1 MLMLRDLMNPNM
13 AAKPASLTLPGGLYL
28 QDVDPGK
35 LIGTVSEY
43 VRITGEDGR
52 IAGAV
57 KTERLCYLIEKQR
70 DAEFLQILDALDVG
84 IVAIDRD
91 SRIFYVNPA
100 YAKILGVETA
110 KILGRY
116 MSVIEP
122 DAALLQVLKT
132 GKPRH
137 IDKQLI
143 HSVGTF
149 VSASMYP
156 LLTAS
161 GGDSRDSRDG
171 RDGRDSRDSRDGEA
185 GETGAREIQ
194 GAFSIFTAITQL
206 NMLHNEVR
214 RISQVAEEYNRQI
227 EAKKLLDARCVIGE
241 SKRWMDCIDKALKVA
256 HTDAMVLLRGENGS
270 GKEIVSDIIRGNSA
284 RKNKPFITVN
294 CSAIPESLIESEL
307 FGYEEGAFTGA
318 SKGGKLGKFQ
328 LADGGTL
335 FLDEIGDMPFHMQA
349 KLLRALQEGEVEKVG
364 RQENVP
370 VDVRVIAATNKP
382 LEDMVRAGTF
392 REDLYYRLN
401 VITITLPPLRQRGN
415 DVLLLA
421 DHFLQQYNQKYHRA
435 AAMDRSV
442 LQALLNHSWPGNVRE
457 LKHTVESAVVL
468 CDGDLIRVKDLPAA
482 LQQTSDET
490 AAENL
495 LSKGVRQETS
505 GDAGGAA
512 GRAKA
517 DGSAG
522 YQMRCATLKEEVE
535 AFERQVIADVLAQC
549 GGNRQQAM
557 KRLGLP
563 KRTFYRKIAKNGTDE
578 A

>member
-161 GGDSRDSRDG
+161 GGDGRDSGDSRDSRDRG
-171 RDGRDSRDSRDGEA
+171 DGEA

-194 GAFSIFTAITQL
+194 GAFSIFTDITQL

-227 EAKKLLDARCVIGE
+227 EAKKLLDAKCVIGE
-241 SKRWMDCIDKALKVA
+241 SKSWMDCIDKALKVA

-270 GKEIVSDIIRGNSA
+270 GKEIVADIIRENSA

-370 VDVRVIAATNKP
+370 VDVRVIAATNKS

-505 GDAGGAA
+505 GDADGAA

>member
-13 AAKPASLTLPGGLYL
+13 AAKPASLTLPGCLYL
-28 QDVDPGK
+28 QDVDPGE

-52 IAGAV
+52 IVGAV

-100 YAKILGVETA
+100 YAKILGVEMA

-156 LLTAS
+156 LLNAS
-161 GGDSRDSRDG
+161 
-171 RDGRDSRDSRDGEA
+171 GRDSGDGEAGEA

-194 GAFSIFTAITQL
+194 GAFSIFTDITQL

-227 EAKKLLDARCVIGE
+227 EAKKLLDAKCVIGE
-241 SKRWMDCIDKALKVA
+241 SKSWMDCIDKALKVA

-270 GKEIVSDIIRGNSA
+270 GKEIVADIIRENSA

-468 CDGDLIRVKDLPAA
+468 CDGDLIRIKDLPAA

-495 LSKGVRQETS
+495 LSKDVRQETS
-505 GDAGGAA
+505 GAAGGTAERTAA
-512 GRAKA
+512 
-517 DGSAG
+517 DSSAG

>member
-28 QDVDPGK
+28 QDVDPGQ

-52 IAGAV
+52 IVGAV

-161 GGDSRDSRDG
+161 GGDGRDSG
-171 RDGRDSRDSRDGEA
+171 DSRDSGDGEA
-185 GETGAREIQ
+185 GEVGETGAREIQ
-194 GAFSIFTAITQL
+194 GAFSIFTDITQL

-270 GKEIVSDIIRGNSA
+270 GKEIVADIIRENSA
-284 RKNKPFITVN
+284 RKNKPLITVN

-435 AAMDRSV
+435 AAMDRTV
-442 LQALLNHSWPGNVRE
+442 LQTLLNHSWPGNVRE

-482 LQQTSDET
+482 LQQTLDET

-505 GDAGGAA
+505 GDADGAA
-512 GRAKA
+512 GRVAA
-517 DGSAG
+517 GGSAG

-535 AFERQVIADVLAQC
+535 AFERQVRRKPAAGHEAAGTAEANLLPQNCQKWHRRSIVL
-549 GGNRQQAM
+549 
-557 KRLGLP
+557 
-563 KRTFYRKIAKNGTDE
+563 
-578 A
+578 

>member
-1 MLMLRDLMNPNM
+1 MLTLRDLMNPNM

-28 QDVDPGK
+28 QDVDPGQ

-70 DAEFLQILDALDVG
+70 EAEFLQILDALDVG

-161 GGDSRDSRDG
+161 GGD
-171 RDGRDSRDSRDGEA
+171 GRDSGDGEA
-185 GETGAREIQ
+185 GEVGETGAREIQ
-194 GAFSIFTAITQL
+194 GAFSIFTDITQL

-270 GKEIVSDIIRGNSA
+270 GKEIVADIIRENSA
-284 RKNKPFITVN
+284 RKNKSFITVN

-401 VITITLPPLRQRGN
+401 VITIILPPLRQRGN

-468 CDGDLIRVKDLPAA
+468 CDGDLIRIKDLPAA

-505 GDAGGAA
+505 GAAGGTAERTAA
-512 GRAKA
+512 YS
-517 DGSAG
+517 SAG